1 MDLNS
6 ANVGAV
12 LTGNVR
18 LFHSLG
24 PATAKARSS
33 LCCRRA
39 RDCRQEK
46 MTILGSTVSDL
57 EGLLITIKSERYLEA
72 KLLRAL

>member
-12 LTGNVR
+12 LTGSGR

-24 PATAKARSS
+24 PATAKTWWPLR
-33 LCCRRA
+33 CRKDRTD
-39 RDCRQEK
+39 RRGWFC
-46 MTILGSTVSDL
+46 DL
-57 EGLLITIKSERYLEA
+57 
-72 KLLRAL
+72 